1 MAITTV
7 AASRSCG
14 LGVRTIFSL
23 LFITLSVFIQ
33 TATVYFE
40 WLFVPSSLTPPQTQT
55 DASSAK
61 LIVDHSLV
69 LQYVFSNGTVNTSP
83 RRLMQSSSFNSSS
96 SEIACPPNGSVGI
109 EMHGGSQVL
118 HKIRGGL
125 LKSQEF
131 NRNYATKKTNNN
143 TLLPRVLC
151 MVYTYEPNHAT
162 NLQAILDTWAPQ
174 CDGFFAASNVTDHSM
189 GAIDFSQIQQG
200 PEEYANMWQKVRAMW
215 KYVHENY
222 RNDYDYFHICG
233 DDVYLVPD
241 NLRAYLGGPQVVGY
255 LNGDLDA
262 FSQVVRRSRII
273 AQTMRPRPL
282 LLGQPMARARCVK
295 AMC

>member
-1 MAITTV
+1 MAITAV
-7 AASRSCG
+7 ASKSCG
-14 LGVRTIFSL
+14 LGVRTVLSL

-40 WLFVPSSLTPPQTQT
+40 WLFVPSSLTPQQTRT
-55 DASSAK
+55 DAVK
-61 LIVDHSLV
+61 LIDHSSV
-69 LQYVFSNGTVNTSP
+69 VQYVFSNGTVNTSP
-83 RRLMQSSSFNSSS
+83 RRLMKSSFNHSV
-96 SEIACPPNGSVGI
+96 IACPPNGSVGL

-118 HKIRGGL
+118 HKIRRGL
-125 LKSQEF
+125 LKSQELSRSTAAAAAAGK
-131 NRNYATKKTNNN
+131 NTDNNN
-143 TLLPRVLC
+143 TLPRVLC

-189 GAIDFSQIQQG
+189 GAIDFSHIQQG
-200 PEEYANMWQKVRAMW
+200 PEAYANMWQKVRAMW
-215 KYVHENY
+215 KYVHEHY

-282 LLGQPMARARCVK
+282 LLGQPMARARCV
-295 AMC
+295 